1 MPKYNLNF
9 CRYKLILVTIIV
21 FSTLNKVNT
30 LHKISPE
37 DFSSVN
43 VTRSKRDW
51 LGLIVNSWLRII
63 CKKKHLQWVPK
74 VFTEHLQWI
83 LPKKRIALWIP
94 RAAKHSVK
102 SVLIRSFSG
111 PYFPAFGLDTGI
123 CSPYLF
129 LLSPNAGK
137 YGPEKFQIQTLFTHW
152 KIAQKLVWLKNNTSC
167 FLRQPRRPQWQIVMF
182 LCIFQSQLG

>member
-111 PYFPAFGLDTGI
+111 PYFPAFGLNTGQYWQEKLRM
-123 CSPYLF
+123 CTFFPQY
-129 LLSPNAGK
+129 LLSTYSNFL
-137 YGPEKFQIQTLFTHW
+137 ES
-152 KIAQKLVWLKNNTSC
+152 WLLGNT
-167 FLRQPRRPQWQIVMF
+167 FLANISSWYP
-182 LCIFQSQLG
+182 LKT